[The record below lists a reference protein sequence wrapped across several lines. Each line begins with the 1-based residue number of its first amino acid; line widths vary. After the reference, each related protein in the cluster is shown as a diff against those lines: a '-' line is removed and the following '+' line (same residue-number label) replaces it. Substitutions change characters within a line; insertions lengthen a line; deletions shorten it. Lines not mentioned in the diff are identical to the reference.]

1 MIDEKTAITKVVVGE
16 LNWCKAAGVKSYDEI
31 RERGHP
37 FFTEKFD
44 NIKDVS
50 EVIGYDRDRDLDLA
64 ILKVIES
71 SVFFISPRSEESK
84 HGGFLFLQVCN
95 LLLLCYWGQT
105 HESQILVRADLIPNA

>member
-71 SVFFISPRSEESK
+71 SVFFPEVRKASMGASYFCKCVICYCCVIGVKHTSPKSWCE
-84 HGGFLFLQVCN
+84 
-95 LLLLCYWGQT
+95 
-105 HESQILVRADLIPNA
+105 LI